1 MVTIATYSEKKIGVK
16 IFRPTSG
23 KQLIKTKKN
32 ISAIEFFFNSG
43 RLKRLLSFSFYFS
56 YRSNWFFQFI
66 TGFLGIFF
74 SSWSSNFFLFILR
87 RFILGFIF
95 IIFCFIPFGIFILF
109 KFFIVIHPVSLIK
122 FFISWVWIFN
132 FFILFR
138 HFFIIFRLNY
148 IFSTRRH
155 RWSFTNIILTFG
167 INGIR
172 YFRFGNILSS
182 RWSFILSFSA
192 RFSHILGKSTNAQ
205 KHQ

>member
-16 IFRPTSG
+16 IFRPTRG
-23 KQLIKTKKN
+23 KQLIKTKTN

-66 TGFLGIFF
+66 TCFLGILF

-95 IIFCFIPFGIFILF
+95 I
-109 KFFIVIHPVSLIK
+109 KFFIVIHPVSLIE

-138 HFFIIFRLNY
+138 HFFIIFSLNY
-148 IFSTRRH
+148 VFSTRRH

-167 INGIR
+167 INGIC
-172 YFRFGNILSS
+172 YF
-182 RWSFILSFSA
+182 
-192 RFSHILGKSTNAQ
+192 
-205 KHQ
+205 